1 MSDTQPTS
9 PDAALMRSII
19 QRIATGPELSKNI
32 AREEAR
38 AAMRL
43 VLEGRADPVQAG
55 VFLIALRMKRET
67 DDENLGLLDAIRD
80 VTLSATADVDE
91 VMDVADPYDGYARTL
106 PAAPFLPAVLAACGL
121 PAVSHGVARMGPKY
135 GVTHR
140 QVLRAAGA
148 AVDLS
153 VADAAA
159 RVADPRIGWAYVDQ
173 RMFCPKLH
181 DLARLRALIVK
192 RPAITT
198 VEVLARPIRG
208 RRRTHLVTGFVH
220 KPYPRIYALLARAA
234 GFDTALIVR
243 GMEGGVIPSLRASGK
258 VFYFHDRGAEQGLDL
273 VPADF
278 GIDALRGAPLPAAEG
293 DTGEVEHPPL
303 DTEAVAEA
311 AAAAGLAA
319 LNGAPGPARDSLV
332 CAAALCLKHV
342 VRFETLRA
350 AADAV
355 RAALD
360 GGAARARFQA
370 NH

>member
-1 MSDTQPTS
+1 MSDAQPTD
-9 PDAALMRSII
+9 PDAALMRSIL

-43 VLEGRADPVQAG
+43 VLEGRVDPVQAG

-67 DDENLGLLDAIRD
+67 DDENLGVLDAVRD
-80 VTLSATADVDE
+80 VTTSATADVDE
-91 VMDVADPYDGYARTL
+91 VMDVADPYDGYSRTL

-140 QVLRAAGA
+140 LVLRAAGA

-173 RMFCPKLH
+173 RTFCPKLH

-198 VEVLARPIRG
+198 VEVLAQPIRG
-208 RRRTHLVTGFVH
+208 RHRTHLITGFVH

-234 GFDTALIVR
+234 GFDSALIVR

-258 VFYFHDRGAEQGLDL
+258 VFYFHDRGAEQELDL

-278 GIDALRGAPLPAAEG
+278 GIDALRGAPLPAAGG
-293 DTGEVEHPPL
+293 DTGEDQQPRL
-303 DTEAVAEA
+303 DTEAAAEA
-311 AAAAGLAA
+311 AAAADLAA
-319 LNGAPGPARDSLV
+319 LSGAPGPARDSLV
-332 CAAALCLKHV
+332 CAAALGQHV
-342 VRFETLRA
+342 GRFETLRA

-360 GGAARARFQA
+360 GAARARSR
-370 NH
+370 NR